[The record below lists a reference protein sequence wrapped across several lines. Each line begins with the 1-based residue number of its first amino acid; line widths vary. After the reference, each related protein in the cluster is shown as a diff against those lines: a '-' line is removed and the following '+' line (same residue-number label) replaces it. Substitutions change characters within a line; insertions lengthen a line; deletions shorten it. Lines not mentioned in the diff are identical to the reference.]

1 MEYFGRHGVSLGF
14 FGGFLSWLW
23 FFQKGLSLFLSGRG
37 VSGGALVSLVNF
49 EG

>member
-1 MEYFGRHGVSLGF
+1 MEDFGRHGVSFGF

-23 FFQKGLSLFLSGRG
+23 FFLKGSFVVLVGKGCFR
-37 VSGGALVSLVNF
+37 GALVSLVNF